1 VGTAD
6 AGPTFA
12 SVRDRI
18 PQQYVVGAV
27 FVAAMF
33 VSVLD
38 TTIIFVALPSLG
50 DQFDGGTSSIDWVVV
65 GYLLSLA
72 ALIPASGWLG
82 DRFGTKR
89 TFLVALAIF
98 TAASALCGFAQS
110 LTQLIVFRV
119 LQGAGGGMLTPI
131 GTAMLFRA
139 FPPAERAR
147 AARILMIPTVLA
159 PTLGPIL
166 GGILV
171 DQLSW
176 RWIFF
181 VNVPIGIAAFAFGAL
196 FLHEHRE
203 PRAGGFDRAGFV
215 LAGGGLAL
223 VLYALGE
230 GPTKGWGSATVIAAS
245 VVGLGAFV
253 ALVPIELG
261 KAEPMLQFRIL
272 EDRLFRATNLTA
284 FFAYA
289 AFLGTLFVTQLFL
302 QEARG
307 LSASA
312 SGLIVGPEALG
323 VLVSSQ
329 IVGRFYP
336 HVGPRRLMTGGLV
349 WVSCVIATLSTV
361 DLDTE
366 VWKIRVLMIALGSG
380 MAFVIMP
387 VQAAAFATISA
398 ADTGRASSLFSTQR
412 QVAAAMGVA
421 ILATALSVLLPRDPT
436 AREHAAAF
444 HGVYRVAALLAF
456 AGAIASLAIHD
467 EDAAGTMRPRAAGP
481 EPVLALE

>member
-1 VGTAD
+1 
-6 AGPTFA
+6 
-12 SVRDRI
+12 VRERI
-18 PQQYVVGAV
+18 PQKYVVAVV

-33 VSVLD
+33 VSILD

-50 DQFDGGTSSIDWVVV
+50 EHFEVGTSSIDWVVV

-82 DRFGTKR
+82 DRFGSKR
-89 TFLVALAIF
+89 TFLVALTLF
-98 TAASALCGFAQS
+98 TIASALCGLAQS

-119 LQGAGGGMLTPI
+119 LQGVGGGMLTPI

-147 AARILMIPTVLA
+147 ASRILMIPTVLA

-166 GGILV
+166 GGVLV

-181 VNVPIGIAAFAFGAL
+181 VNVPVGVAAFAFGAL

-215 LAGGGLAL
+215 LAGGGLAC

-230 GPTKGWGSATVIAAS
+230 GPTKGWAAPGVVAAS
-245 VVGLGAFV
+245 LLGITAFV
-253 ALVPIELG
+253 ALVPVELRSR
-261 KAEPMLQFRIL
+261 EPMLQLRIL
-272 EDRLFRATNLTA
+272 GNRLFRVTNVTA
-284 FFAYA
+284 FFGYA

-302 QEARG
+302 QEVRG

-312 SGLIVGPEALG
+312 SGLVVGPEALG
-323 VLVSSQ
+323 VLVCSQ
-329 IVGRFYP
+329 IAGRVYLT
-336 HVGPRRLMTGGLV
+336 VGPRRLMTGGLL
-349 WVSCVIATLSTV
+349 WVSGVMATLSTV
-361 DLDTE
+361 GLDTE
-366 VWKIRVLMIALGSG
+366 VWKLRILMVALGSG

-387 VQAAAFATISA
+387 IQAAAFATISA
-398 ADTGRASSLFSTQR
+398 EDTGRASSLFSTQR

-421 ILATALSVLLPRDPT
+421 ILATVLSTRLSDAPT
-436 AREHAAAF
+436 LDEHAAAF
-444 HGVYRVAALLAF
+444 HGVYRVAAGLALV
-456 AGAIASLAIHD
+456 GAAAAFTIRDA
-467 EDAAGTMRPRAAGP
+467 DAAATMRPSPQPAAAALA
-481 EPVLALE
+481 EP